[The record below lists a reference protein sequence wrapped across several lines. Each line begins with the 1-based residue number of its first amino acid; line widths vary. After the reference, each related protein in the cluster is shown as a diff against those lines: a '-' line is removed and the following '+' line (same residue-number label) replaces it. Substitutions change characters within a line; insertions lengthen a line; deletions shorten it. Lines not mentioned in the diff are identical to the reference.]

1 MIILPEIMFCLLI
14 TIFGRRWWSC
24 NFGFPRPSFIL
35 GKVHIQLVSQSFQQ
49 VFFADLGLQLRGSA
63 GCTSN
68 IEGGW
73 HSASDSVCQMYN
85 HIIKIT
91 LNTQNL
97 HINEIKINFIII
109 KKKSLWA
116 FLKYGKQILQKYQI
130 NLVKI
135 LTKRVEPNI

>member
-1 MIILPEIMFCLLI
+1 MFCLLI

-85 HIIKIT
+85 HIIKIMH
-91 LNTQNL
+91 TQHSKLTYQWNKNQF
-97 HINEIKINFIII
+97 HNKK

-116 FLKYGKQILQKYQI
+116 FLKYGKQIQILQKYQI

>member
-24 NFGFPRPSFIL
+24 NFGFPCPSFIL

-91 LNTQNL
+91 LNTQ

-109 KKKSLWA
+109 KKSLWA

-130 NLVKI
+130 NFVKI
-135 LTKRVEPNI
+135 LTKRVCNRA